1 MVWRRSPL
9 GGSESPLEV
18 GRNLLEL
25 VVQEILSA
33 GQGRQ
38 VHPSMSLLFLL
49 ATQAR
54 DKGGRGGL
62 FPRGTVATQG
72 IAALRR
78 VFLLLAG
85 RLRGD
90 PPWTL
95 STQPSPIGGGV
106 VHEQCLGR
114 RGRAIVELRDRRP
127 LLRTIKRQ
135 LPYPLRGGGSSGLEC
150 RPLPI
155 GTLGRGLDT

>member
-18 GRNLLEL
+18 GRILVEL
-25 VVQEILSA
+25 VVQKILSA

-38 VHPSMSLLFLL
+38 VHPSMSLLYPM

-54 DKGGRGGL
+54 DLGGRGGL
-62 FPRGTVATQG
+62 CPGGTVATQG
-72 IAALRR
+72 TAAVRR

-106 VHEQCLGR
+106 VHEQCLGK
-114 RGRAIVELRDRRP
+114 RGRTIVELRDRRP

-135 LPYPLRGGGSSGLEC
+135 PPYPVMGGGSSGLEC
-150 RPLPI
+150 HPPFVN
-155 GTLGRGLDT
+155 